1 MFFFPL
7 RITFS
12 ASLKNSE
19 ASLNTFLDMLEG
31 GRRTKGTWIP
41 LSGTGGKAY
50 VGVREAA
57 TSSENEMKAFIVVQ
71 GPSWFELESGGVE
84 MCIDLQSRDQ

>member
-19 ASLNTFLDMLEG
+19 ASLNTFLEILGD
-31 GRRTKGTWIP
+31 GRETKGTWIP
-41 LSGTGGKAY
+41 LSGSGGKAY
-50 VGVREAA
+50 VGIREAA
-57 TSSENEMKAFIVVQ
+57 TSSEHEMKAFIVVE
-71 GPSWFELESGGVE
+71 GPSWFGLKSGGS
-84 MCIDLQSRDQ
+84 L